1 VVGALTLERL
11 PAAWRS
17 RSVVGKRS
25 EASTRDHASP
35 RKKKKLCLD
44 QATVGEEFTL
54 FLTLSRVTGKGISGS
69 AQPYKRAPPSWVKTG
84 SKAVT
89 EQVVRLARKG
99 NTPSAIGAI
108 LRDGSG
114 IPSVRAVTA
123 KKITRILKSKGLQAT
138 LPEDLYFLIKK
149 AVQMRKHLERNH
161 KDKDQKFR
169 LVLVESRIYRLA
181 RFYKKISKLP
191 PTWKYEA
198 ATASAL
204 LA

>member
-1 VVGALTLERL
+1 M
-11 PAAWRS
+11 
-17 RSVVGKRS
+17 
-25 EASTRDHASP
+25 
-35 RKKKKLCLD
+35 
-44 QATVGEEFTL
+44 
-54 FLTLSRVTGKGISGS
+54 
-69 AQPYKRAPPSWVKTG
+69 PYKRAPPSWVKANQK
-84 SKAVT
+84 SVT
-89 EQVVRLARKG
+89 EKVVRLARKG

-108 LRDGSG
+108 LRDGEG
-114 IPSVRAVTA
+114 VPSVRAVTG
-123 KKITRILKSKGLQAT
+123 KKIARILKAKGLQPA

-149 AVQMRKHLERNH
+149 AVTMRKHLERNS

-181 RFYKKISKLP
+181 RFYKKAGRLP